1 MMVKKLLKKILK
13 KEKGKKELKKK
24 LSSESI
30 DAMPEDI
37 QRERGHQQGQI
48 VALEQE
54 LEELKDILNA
64 PREKQ
69 EVAKFLQQKSDEIEA
84 REQVGKFSLRALFD
98 IMTGRVKVK
107 GVPKTIKL
115 LSHNK
120 AGYFGDLYD
129 ITFNP
134 DGQIAVWTLE
144 DGFPRKIKSG
154 STLKDIFWDYEGLMN
169 SSSHGIFEL
178 SLSEKGDHVEN
189 IYKDEVNQIIV
200 DANGKYHWSN
210 VDKKQVMA
218 LLIDK
223 ERIIS
228 KLFKALE
235 LAERT
240 LSKAGYEI
248 NLSKMMGKLNEDRRK
263 VSETLL
269 VKFAKEGNEMVKNWK
284 QIETEVVDKSHQ
296 LSIKNQEVDVLNDVV
311 TKIMAKVEKIQ
322 GDSNIDKAKKEIL
335 GDVDFLVGLLKGEKV
350 TFAKT
355 QEEQQEPLRKDFE
368 AYVEGGQQ

>member
-1 MMVKKLLKKILK
+1 MMVKKLLKKMLK
-13 KEKGKKELKKK
+13 KEKGKKEVKKK
-24 LSSESI
+24 LSTESI